1 MSVNPIPA
9 GCHSVTPY
17 LVIKDAVSAIEFYK
31 TAFGAVELM
40 RLEMQPGVI
49 GHAELRIGD
58 SIIMLSEEFAEMG
71 FRSPLTLGGTPVSL
85 MIYVPDAEEVFVQA
99 LTAGARL
106 VRPVMDQFYGDRS
119 GMLTDPYGHTWTI
132 ATHIEDVAP
141 DEMKRRMDEFLK
153 ENPMN

>member
-1 MSVNPIPA
+1 MSVNPIPT

-31 TAFGAVELM
+31 SVFGAEELM
-40 RLEMQPGVI
+40 RMEMQPGVI

-58 SIIMLSEEFAEMG
+58 SIIMLSEEFVEMG

-85 MIYVPDAEEVFVQA
+85 MIYIPDAEEVFVQA
-99 LTAGARL
+99 LTAGAQL

-119 GMLTDPYGHTWTI
+119 GMLTDPYGHVWTI